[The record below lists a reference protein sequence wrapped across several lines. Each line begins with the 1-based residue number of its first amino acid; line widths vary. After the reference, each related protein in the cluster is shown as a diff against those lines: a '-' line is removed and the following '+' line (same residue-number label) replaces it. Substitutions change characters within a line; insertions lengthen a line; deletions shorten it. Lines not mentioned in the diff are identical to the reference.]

1 MNTQIISR
9 YLQLL
14 RKNHNYTQEELAKK
28 LDISRQAISK
38 WETGTTL
45 PDLEILLK
53 ISKLYGLTIN
63 EILEPAIETK
73 RISDFEQISLI
84 SENELRE
91 ILEQFD
97 THSLV
102 IASMGASPEINE
114 LLESLFQD
122 IDYNTLRNHIGLVK
136 IEEVETIQKE
146 IVAMINLQVMD
157 DKKIICK

>member
-73 RISDFEQISLI
+73 RISDFEQIFLI
-84 SENELRE
+84 PENELRE

>member
-73 RISDFEQISLI
+73 RISDL
-84 SENELRE
+84 NKYL
-91 ILEQFD
+91 
-97 THSLV
+97 
-102 IASMGASPEINE
+102 
-114 LLESLFQD
+114 
-122 IDYNTLRNHIGLVK
+122 
-136 IEEVETIQKE
+136 
-146 IVAMINLQVMD
+146 
-157 DKKIICK
+157 

>member
-63 EILEPAIETK
+63 VYCYP
-73 RISDFEQISLI
+73 
-84 SENELRE
+84 
-91 ILEQFD
+91 
-97 THSLV
+97 V
-102 IASMGASPEINE
+102 I
-114 LLESLFQD
+114 
-122 IDYNTLRNHIGLVK
+122 T
-136 IEEVETIQKE
+136 
-146 IVAMINLQVMD
+146 
-157 DKKIICK
+157 